1 MFNKSFLKKNLTY
14 FLEIYKNR
22 PVKNNQSG
30 MKIDHCFALFC
41 LLKKIKPSYI
51 IESGVWKGQTTWLIK
66 NVLKNSK
73 IFSID
78 IDLSQRDLIY
88 KNVKYLEKD
97 ITKYNWSKL
106 DKNKTLIIF
115 DDHVCFS
122 ERLNFITNFSGS
134 AGRAIITPTDAFLYV
149 DGRYTFQANTQINA
163 KEIQAKHLNSFW
175 TDLEKILLEKELKI
189 ALDPTL
195 HSIIEIEKVEK
206 MLENST
212 SQLKLIDKN
221 FVDLIWENQ
230 PKTNYTDIFDH
241 PTSFSGQGRSEKL
254 DILKKFL
261 DQNEIDHYFVSGLD
275 NIAWLLNLRADD
287 IKYTPLLYSYLLISK
302 NNKHSL
308 YIKESSMPEI
318 LKKEIETLININ
330 NIENIGSI
338 FNNINSSGSIGLDFN
353 STTFYFLD
361 LLRKQKINTK
371 NIANPCILLKA
382 IKNETELDG
391 AKKAHIRDGVSI
403 TKYIYWLKNIM
414 DPKSNDEIS
423 VANHLENLRRKN
435 KLFHSLSFD
444 TISAIDKNAALPHY
458 RVTEE
463 GKSSFSDNNIY
474 LVDSGGQYFDG
485 TTDIT
490 RTIILGEAT
499 TEQKD
504 RFTRVLKGHIA
515 LSNHVFEKGTK
526 GTDIDYLARKSLQEI
541 NLDYDH
547 GTGHGIG
554 SFLSVHEAPQ
564 RIAKKSMFDSVELLP
579 GMILSN
585 EPGYYKENEYGIRTE
600 NLVVIKEN
608 NDKKLYFENIS
619 WCPID
624 LDLIDSSMLN
634 QIERQWLNTY
644 HKKVYDTLEMYLE
657 NKEKDWL
664 KEVTSEV

>member
-1 MFNKSFLKKNLTY
+1 M
-14 FLEIYKNR
+14 I
-22 PVKNNQSG
+22 NQSNLE
-30 MKIDHCFALFC
+30 KLQN
-41 LLKKIKPSYI
+41 LLK
-51 IESGVWKGQTTWLIK
+51 
-66 NVLKNSK
+66 
-73 IFSID
+73 
-78 IDLSQRDLIY
+78 
-88 KNVKYLEKD
+88 EKD
-97 ITKYNWSKL
+97 I
-106 DKNKTLIIF
+106 DIF
-115 DDHVCFS
+115 VINRSDEYLNEYIS
-122 ERLNFITNFSGS
+122 PNAERLNFITNFSGS

-175 TDLEKILLEKELKI
+175 TDLEIILLEKELKI

-195 HSIIEIEKVEK
+195 HSIIEIEKVVK
-206 MLENST
+206 MLENSKT
-212 SQLKLIDKN
+212 QLQLIDKN

-230 PKTNYTDIFDH
+230 PKTQYTDIFDH
-241 PTSFSGQGRSEKL
+241 PTSFAGQSRSEKL

-308 YIKESSMPEI
+308 YIKESAMPEI
-318 LKKEIETLININ
+318 LKKEIQTLINIY
-330 NIENIGSI
+330 NIENMGLI
-338 FNNINSSGSIGLDFN
+338 FNNINSSESIGLDFN
-353 STTFYFLD
+353 STTYYFLD

-371 NIANPCILLKA
+371 NLANPCILLKA

-435 KLFHSLSFD
+435 ELFHSLSFD

-499 TEQKD
+499 REQKD

-515 LSNHVFEKGTK
+515 LSNHVFDKGTK

-608 NDKKLYFENIS
+608 SDKKLYFENIS

-624 LDLIDSSMLN
+624 LDLIDSSMLD
-634 QIERQWLNTY
+634 QIERHWLNKY
-644 HKKVYDTLEMYLE
+644 HKKVYDTLEKYLE
-657 NKEKDWL
+657 DKERDWL
-664 KEVTSEV
+664 KDATSEV

>member
-1 MFNKSFLKKNLTY
+1 MNQSNLKKLQN
-14 FLEIYKNR
+14 
-22 PVKNNQSG
+22 
-30 MKIDHCFALFC
+30 
-41 LLKKIKPSYI
+41 LLK
-51 IESGVWKGQTTWLIK
+51 
-66 NVLKNSK
+66 
-73 IFSID
+73 
-78 IDLSQRDLIY
+78 
-88 KNVKYLEKD
+88 EKD
-97 ITKYNWSKL
+97 I
-106 DKNKTLIIF
+106 DIF
-115 DDHVCFS
+115 VINRSDEFLNEYIS
-122 ERLNFITNFSGS
+122 PNAERLNFITNFSGS
-134 AGRAIITPTDAFLYV
+134 AGKAIITPTDAFLYV

-163 KEIQAKHLNSFW
+163 KEIQPKHLNSFW
-175 TDLEKILLEKELKI
+175 TDLEKILLEAEYKI

-212 SQLKLIDKN
+212 SQLQLIDKN

-230 PKTNYTDIFDH
+230 PKTQYTDIFDH
-241 PTSFSGQGRSEKL
+241 PTNFAGQGRREKL

-318 LKKEIETLININ
+318 LKKEIQTLININ

-338 FNNINSSGSIGLDFN
+338 FNNINSSESIGLDFN
-353 STTFYFLD
+353 STTYYFLD
-361 LLRKQKINTK
+361 LLKKQKINSK
-371 NIANPCILLKA
+371 NLANPCILLKA

-435 KLFHSLSFD
+435 ELFHSLSFD

-585 EPGYYKENEYGIRTE
+585 EPGYYKENEYGIRIE

-608 NDKKLYFENIS
+608 NNKKLYFENIS

-624 LDLIDSSMLN
+624 LNLIESSMLD
-634 QIERQWLNTY
+634 QIERHWLNTY
-644 HKKVYDTLEMYLE
+644 HKKVYDTLETYLE

>member
-1 MFNKSFLKKNLTY
+1 MNQSNLKKLQN
-14 FLEIYKNR
+14 
-22 PVKNNQSG
+22 
-30 MKIDHCFALFC
+30 
-41 LLKKIKPSYI
+41 LLK
-51 IESGVWKGQTTWLIK
+51 
-66 NVLKNSK
+66 
-73 IFSID
+73 
-78 IDLSQRDLIY
+78 
-88 KNVKYLEKD
+88 EKD
-97 ITKYNWSKL
+97 I
-106 DKNKTLIIF
+106 DIF
-115 DDHVCFS
+115 VINRSDEYLNEYIS
-122 ERLNFITNFSGS
+122 PNAERLNFITNFSGS

-163 KEIQAKHLNSFW
+163 KEIQPKHLNSFW
-175 TDLEKILLEKELKI
+175 TDLEKILLETEYKI

-230 PKTNYTDIFDH
+230 PKTQYTDIFDH
-241 PTSFSGQGRSEKL
+241 PTSFSGQSRSEKL

-318 LKKEIETLININ
+318 LKKEIQTLININ

-338 FNNINSSGSIGLDFN
+338 FNNINSSESIGLDFN

-371 NIANPCILLKA
+371 NLANPCILLKA

-423 VANHLENLRRKN
+423 VAHHLENLRRKN
-435 KLFHSLSFD
+435 ELFHSLSFD

-624 LDLIDSSMLN
+624 LDLIEISMLD
-634 QIERQWLNTY
+634 QIEIHWLNKY
-644 HKKVYDTLEMYLE
+644 HRKVYETLHTHLDNQER
-657 NKEKDWL
+657 DWL
-664 KEVTSEV
+664 KKVTSEV

>member
-1 MFNKSFLKKNLTY
+1 MNQSNLKKLQN
-14 FLEIYKNR
+14 
-22 PVKNNQSG
+22 
-30 MKIDHCFALFC
+30 
-41 LLKKIKPSYI
+41 LLK
-51 IESGVWKGQTTWLIK
+51 
-66 NVLKNSK
+66 
-73 IFSID
+73 
-78 IDLSQRDLIY
+78 
-88 KNVKYLEKD
+88 EKD
-97 ITKYNWSKL
+97 T
-106 DKNKTLIIF
+106 DIF
-115 DDHVCFS
+115 VINRSDEYLNEYIS
-122 ERLNFITNFSGS
+122 PNAERLNFITNFSGS

-163 KEIQAKHLNSFW
+163 KEIQPKHLNSFW
-175 TDLEKILLEKELKI
+175 TDLEKILLEEEYKI

-212 SQLKLIDKN
+212 SQLQLIDKN

-230 PKTNYTDIFDH
+230 PKTQYTDIFDH
-241 PTSFSGQGRSEKL
+241 PTSFAGQARSEKL

-318 LKKEIETLININ
+318 LKKEIQTLININ

-338 FNNINSSGSIGLDFN
+338 FNNINSSESIGLDFN

-371 NIANPCILLKA
+371 NLANPCILLKA

-403 TKYIYWLKNIM
+403 SKYIYWLKNIM

-423 VANHLENLRRKN
+423 VAQHLESLRRKN
-435 KLFHSLSFD
+435 ELFHSLSFD
-444 TISAIDKNAALPHY
+444 TISAIDQNAALPHY

-624 LDLIDSSMLN
+624 LDLSLIH
-634 QIERQWLNTY
+634 I
-644 HKKVYDTLEMYLE
+644 
-657 NKEKDWL
+657 
-664 KEVTSEV
+664 

>member
-1 MFNKSFLKKNLTY
+1 MINQSNLKKLQN
-14 FLEIYKNR
+14 
-22 PVKNNQSG
+22 
-30 MKIDHCFALFC
+30 
-41 LLKKIKPSYI
+41 LLK
-51 IESGVWKGQTTWLIK
+51 
-66 NVLKNSK
+66 
-73 IFSID
+73 
-78 IDLSQRDLIY
+78 
-88 KNVKYLEKD
+88 EKD
-97 ITKYNWSKL
+97 I
-106 DKNKTLIIF
+106 DIF
-115 DDHVCFS
+115 VINRSDEYLNEYIS
-122 ERLNFITNFSGS
+122 PNAERLNFITNFSGS

-163 KEIQAKHLNSFW
+163 KEIQPKHLNSFW
-175 TDLEKILLEKELKI
+175 TDLEKILLEAEYKI

-212 SQLKLIDKN
+212 SQLQLIDKN

-230 PKTNYTDIFDH
+230 PKTQYTDIFDH
-241 PTSFSGQGRSEKL
+241 PKSFAGQGRSEKL

-318 LKKEIETLININ
+318 LKKEIQTLININ
-330 NIENIGSI
+330 NIENIRSI
-338 FNNINSSGSIGLDFN
+338 FNNINSSESIGLDFN
-353 STTFYFLD
+353 STTYYFLD
-361 LLRKQKINTK
+361 LLRKQKINSK
-371 NIANPCILLKA
+371 NLSNPCILLKA

-435 KLFHSLSFD
+435 ELFHSLSFD

-458 RVTEE
+458 RVSEK

-608 NDKKLYFENIS
+608 NNKKLYFENIS

-624 LDLIDSSMLN
+624 LDLIDSSMLD
-634 QIERQWLNTY
+634 QIEKHWLNTY

-664 KEVTSEV
+664 KKVTSEV

>member
-1 MFNKSFLKKNLTY
+1 MNQSNLKKLQN
-14 FLEIYKNR
+14 
-22 PVKNNQSG
+22 
-30 MKIDHCFALFC
+30 
-41 LLKKIKPSYI
+41 LLK
-51 IESGVWKGQTTWLIK
+51 
-66 NVLKNSK
+66 
-73 IFSID
+73 
-78 IDLSQRDLIY
+78 
-88 KNVKYLEKD
+88 EKD
-97 ITKYNWSKL
+97 I
-106 DKNKTLIIF
+106 DIF
-115 DDHVCFS
+115 VINRSDEFLNEYIS
-122 ERLNFITNFSGS
+122 PNAERLNFITNFSGS

-163 KEIQAKHLNSFW
+163 EEIQPKHINSFW
-175 TDLEKILLEKELKI
+175 TDLEKILLEAEYKI

-212 SQLKLIDKN
+212 SQLQLIDKN

-230 PKTNYTDIFDH
+230 PKTQYTDIFDH
-241 PTSFSGQGRSEKL
+241 PTGFAGQGRREKL

-308 YIKESSMPEI
+308 YIKESSMAEI
-318 LKKEIETLININ
+318 LKKEIQTLINIY

-338 FNNINSSGSIGLDFN
+338 FNNINSSESIGLDFN
-353 STTFYFLD
+353 STTYYFLD
-361 LLRKQKINTK
+361 LLRKQKINSI
-371 NIANPCILLKA
+371 NLANPCILLKA

-414 DPKSNDEIS
+414 DTKSNDEIS

-435 KLFHSLSFD
+435 ELFHSLSFD

-608 NDKKLYFENIS
+608 NNKKLYFENIS

-624 LDLIDSSMLN
+624 LDLIDSSMLD
-634 QIERQWLNTY
+634 QIERNWLNTY
-644 HKKVYDTLEMYLE
+644 HKKVYNTLEMYLE
-657 NKEKDWL
+657 NKERDWL
-664 KEVTSEV
+664 KKVTSEV

>member
-1 MFNKSFLKKNLTY
+1 MINQSNLKKLQN
-14 FLEIYKNR
+14 
-22 PVKNNQSG
+22 
-30 MKIDHCFALFC
+30 
-41 LLKKIKPSYI
+41 LLK
-51 IESGVWKGQTTWLIK
+51 
-66 NVLKNSK
+66 
-73 IFSID
+73 
-78 IDLSQRDLIY
+78 
-88 KNVKYLEKD
+88 EKD
-97 ITKYNWSKL
+97 I
-106 DKNKTLIIF
+106 DIF
-115 DDHVCFS
+115 VINRSDEYLNEYIS
-122 ERLNFITNFSGS
+122 PNAERLNFITNFSGS

-163 KEIQAKHLNSFW
+163 KEIQPKHLNSFW
-175 TDLEKILLEKELKI
+175 TDLEKILLEAEYKI

-212 SQLKLIDKN
+212 SQLQLIDKN

-230 PKTNYTDIFDH
+230 PKTQYTDIFDH
-241 PTSFSGQGRSEKL
+241 PKSFAGQGRSEKL

-318 LKKEIETLININ
+318 LKKEIQTLININ

-338 FNNINSSGSIGLDFN
+338 FNNINSSESIGLDFN
-353 STTFYFLD
+353 STTYYFLD
-361 LLRKQKINTK
+361 LLRKQKINSK
-371 NIANPCILLKA
+371 NLSNPCILLKA

-435 KLFHSLSFD
+435 ELFHSLSFD

-458 RVTEE
+458 RVSEK

-608 NDKKLYFENIS
+608 NNKKLYFENIS

-624 LDLIDSSMLN
+624 LDLIDSSMLD
-634 QIERQWLNTY
+634 QIEKHWLNTY

-664 KEVTSEV
+664 KKVTSEV

>member
-1 MFNKSFLKKNLTY
+1 MSQSNLKKLQN
-14 FLEIYKNR
+14 
-22 PVKNNQSG
+22 
-30 MKIDHCFALFC
+30 
-41 LLKKIKPSYI
+41 
-51 IESGVWKGQTTWLIK
+51 LIK
-66 NVLKNSK
+66 
-73 IFSID
+73 
-78 IDLSQRDLIY
+78 
-88 KNVKYLEKD
+88 EKD
-97 ITKYNWSKL
+97 I
-106 DKNKTLIIF
+106 DIF
-115 DDHVCFS
+115 VINRSDEFLNEYIS
-122 ERLNFITNFSGS
+122 PNAERLNFITNFSGS
-134 AGRAIITPTDAFLYV
+134 AGKAIITPTDAFLYV

-163 KEIQAKHLNSFW
+163 KEIKQKHLNSFW
-175 TDLEKILLEKELKI
+175 TDLEKILLEAEYKI

-212 SQLKLIDKN
+212 SQLQLIDKN

-230 PKTNYTDIFDH
+230 PKTKYTDIFDH
-241 PTSFSGQGRSEKL
+241 PTSFAGQGRREKL

-318 LKKEIETLININ
+318 LKKEIQTLININ

-338 FNNINSSGSIGLDFN
+338 FNNINPSESIGLDFN
-353 STTFYFLD
+353 STTYYFLD
-361 LLRKQKINTK
+361 LLRKQKINSK
-371 NIANPCILLKA
+371 NLANPCILLKA

-423 VANHLENLRRKN
+423 VAKHLKNLRKKN
-435 KLFHSLSFD
+435 ELFHSLSFD

-608 NDKKLYFENIS
+608 NNKKLYFENIS

-624 LDLIDSSMLN
+624 LDLIDSTMLD
-634 QIERQWLNTY
+634 QIERHWLNTY

-657 NKEKDWL
+657 NKERDWL
-664 KEVTSEV
+664 KKVTSEV

>member
-1 MFNKSFLKKNLTY
+1 MKQSNLKKLQN
-14 FLEIYKNR
+14 
-22 PVKNNQSG
+22 
-30 MKIDHCFALFC
+30 
-41 LLKKIKPSYI
+41 LLK
-51 IESGVWKGQTTWLIK
+51 
-66 NVLKNSK
+66 
-73 IFSID
+73 
-78 IDLSQRDLIY
+78 
-88 KNVKYLEKD
+88 EKD
-97 ITKYNWSKL
+97 I
-106 DKNKTLIIF
+106 DIF
-115 DDHVCFS
+115 VINRSDEYLNEYIS
-122 ERLNFITNFSGS
+122 PNAERLNFITNFSGS

-163 KEIQAKHLNSFW
+163 KEIQTKHLNSFW
-175 TDLEKILLEKELKI
+175 TDLEKILLEEEYKI

-212 SQLKLIDKN
+212 SQLQLIDKN

-230 PKTNYTDIFDH
+230 PKTQYTDIFDH
-241 PTSFSGQGRSEKL
+241 PTSFAGQSRSEKL

-318 LKKEIETLININ
+318 LKKEIQTLININ

-338 FNNINSSGSIGLDFN
+338 FNNINSSESIGLDFN
-353 STTFYFLD
+353 STTYYFLD

-371 NIANPCILLKA
+371 NLANPCILLKA

-403 TKYIYWLKNIM
+403 SKYIYWLKNIM

-435 KLFHSLSFD
+435 ELFHSLSFD
-444 TISAIDKNAALPHY
+444 TISAIDQNAALPHY

-504 RFTRVLKGHIA
+504 GFTRVLKGHIA

-624 LDLIDSSMLN
+624 LDLIERSMLD
-634 QIERQWLNTY
+634 QIERNWLNKY
-644 HKKVYDTLEMYLE
+644 HRKVYEKLHTYLDNQE
-657 NKEKDWL
+657 RDWL
-664 KEVTSEV
+664 KKVTSEV

>member
-1 MFNKSFLKKNLTY
+1 MNQSNLKKLQN
-14 FLEIYKNR
+14 
-22 PVKNNQSG
+22 
-30 MKIDHCFALFC
+30 
-41 LLKKIKPSYI
+41 LLK
-51 IESGVWKGQTTWLIK
+51 
-66 NVLKNSK
+66 
-73 IFSID
+73 
-78 IDLSQRDLIY
+78 
-88 KNVKYLEKD
+88 EKD
-97 ITKYNWSKL
+97 I
-106 DKNKTLIIF
+106 DIF
-115 DDHVCFS
+115 VINRSDEYLNEYIS
-122 ERLNFITNFSGS
+122 PNAERLNFITNFSGS

-163 KEIQAKHLNSFW
+163 KEIQPKHLNSFW
-175 TDLEKILLEKELKI
+175 TDLEKILLEAEYKI

-212 SQLKLIDKN
+212 SQLQLIDKN

-230 PKTNYTDIFDH
+230 PKTQYTDIFDH
-241 PTSFSGQGRSEKL
+241 PTSFAGQSRSEKL

-318 LKKEIETLININ
+318 LKKEIQTLININ

-338 FNNINSSGSIGLDFN
+338 FNNINSSESIGLDFN

-371 NIANPCILLKA
+371 NLANPCILLKA

-435 KLFHSLSFD
+435 ELFHSLSFD
-444 TISAIDKNAALPHY
+444 TISAIDQNAALPHY

-624 LDLIDSSMLN
+624 LDLIESSMLD
-634 QIERQWLNTY
+634 QIERNWLNKY
-644 HKKVYDTLEMYLE
+644 HRKVY
-657 NKEKDWL
+657 EKLHTHLDNQERDWL
-664 KEVTSEV
+664 KKVTSEV

>member
-1 MFNKSFLKKNLTY
+1 MNQSNLKKLQN
-14 FLEIYKNR
+14 
-22 PVKNNQSG
+22 
-30 MKIDHCFALFC
+30 
-41 LLKKIKPSYI
+41 LLK
-51 IESGVWKGQTTWLIK
+51 
-66 NVLKNSK
+66 
-73 IFSID
+73 
-78 IDLSQRDLIY
+78 
-88 KNVKYLEKD
+88 EKD
-97 ITKYNWSKL
+97 T
-106 DKNKTLIIF
+106 DIF
-115 DDHVCFS
+115 VINRSDEYLNEYIS
-122 ERLNFITNFSGS
+122 PNAERLNFITNFSGS

-163 KEIQAKHLNSFW
+163 KEIQPKHLNSFW
-175 TDLEKILLEKELKI
+175 TDLEKILLEEEYKI

-195 HSIIEIEKVEK
+195 HSIIEIEKVVK

-212 SQLKLIDKN
+212 SKLQLIDKN
-221 FVDLIWENQ
+221 YVDLIWENQ
-230 PKTNYTDIFDH
+230 PKTQYTDIFDH
-241 PTSFSGQGRSEKL
+241 PTSFAGQSRSEKL

-318 LKKEIETLININ
+318 LKKEIQTLININ

-338 FNNINSSGSIGLDFN
+338 FNNINSSESIGLDFN

-371 NIANPCILLKA
+371 NLANPCILLKA

-403 TKYIYWLKNIM
+403 SKYIYWLKNIM

-435 KLFHSLSFD
+435 ELFYSLSFD
-444 TISAIDKNAALPHY
+444 TISAIDQNAALPHY

-564 RIAKKSMFDSVELLP
+564 RIAKKSMFDSIELLP

-585 EPGYYKENEYGIRTE
+585 EPGYYKENEYGIRIE
-600 NLVVIKEN
+600 NLVVIKKN

-624 LDLIDSSMLN
+624 LDLIESSMLD
-634 QIERQWLNTY
+634 QIERNWLNKY
-644 HKKVYDTLEMYLE
+644 HRKVY
-657 NKEKDWL
+657 EKLHTHLDNQERDWL
-664 KEVTSEV
+664 KKVTSEI

>member
-1 MFNKSFLKKNLTY
+1 MMNLSNLKKLQN
-14 FLEIYKNR
+14 
-22 PVKNNQSG
+22 
-30 MKIDHCFALFC
+30 
-41 LLKKIKPSYI
+41 LLK
-51 IESGVWKGQTTWLIK
+51 
-66 NVLKNSK
+66 
-73 IFSID
+73 
-78 IDLSQRDLIY
+78 
-88 KNVKYLEKD
+88 EKD
-97 ITKYNWSKL
+97 I
-106 DKNKTLIIF
+106 DIF
-115 DDHVCFS
+115 VINRSDEYLNEYIS
-122 ERLNFITNFSGS
+122 PNAERLNFITNFSGS
-134 AGRAIITPTDAFLYV
+134 AGRAIITPTNAFLYV

-163 KEIQAKHLNSFW
+163 KEIHAKHLNSFW

-189 ALDPTL
+189 AYDPTL
-195 HSIIEIEKVEK
+195 HSVIEIEKVEK

-212 SQLKLIDKN
+212 SQLQLIDKN

-230 PKTNYTDIFDH
+230 PKIQYTDIFDH
-241 PTSFSGQGRSEKL
+241 PTSFAGQGRREKL

-287 IKYTPLLYSYLLISK
+287 IKYTPLFYSYLLISK
-302 NNKHSL
+302 SNKHSL
-308 YIKESSMPEI
+308 YIKESAMPEI
-318 LKKEIETLININ
+318 LKKEIQTLININ

-338 FNNINSSGSIGLDFN
+338 FNNINSSDSIGLDFN
-353 STTFYFLD
+353 STTYYFLD

-371 NIANPCILLKA
+371 NLANPCILLKA

-414 DPKSNDEIS
+414 HPKSNDEIS
-423 VANHLENLRRKN
+423 VAQHLENLRRKN
-435 KLFHSLSFD
+435 ELFHSLSFD

-458 RVTEE
+458 RVTKE

-608 NDKKLYFENIS
+608 NNKKLYFENIS

-624 LDLIDSSMLN
+624 LDLIDSSMLD
-634 QIERQWLNTY
+634 QIEKQWLNKY
-644 HKKVYDTLEMYLE
+644 HKKVYDTLETYLE

>member
-1 MFNKSFLKKNLTY
+1 MNQSNLKKLQN
-14 FLEIYKNR
+14 
-22 PVKNNQSG
+22 
-30 MKIDHCFALFC
+30 
-41 LLKKIKPSYI
+41 LLK
-51 IESGVWKGQTTWLIK
+51 
-66 NVLKNSK
+66 
-73 IFSID
+73 
-78 IDLSQRDLIY
+78 
-88 KNVKYLEKD
+88 EKD
-97 ITKYNWSKL
+97 T
-106 DKNKTLIIF
+106 DIF
-115 DDHVCFS
+115 VINRSDEYLNEYIS
-122 ERLNFITNFSGS
+122 PNAERLNFITNFSGS

-163 KEIQAKHLNSFW
+163 KEIQPKHLNSFW
-175 TDLEKILLEKELKI
+175 TDLEKILLEAEYKI

-212 SQLKLIDKN
+212 SQLQLIDKN

-230 PKTNYTDIFDH
+230 PKTQYTDIFDH
-241 PTSFSGQGRSEKL
+241 PTSFAGQSRSEKL

-318 LKKEIETLININ
+318 LKKEIQTLININ

-338 FNNINSSGSIGLDFN
+338 FNNINSSESIGLDFN

-371 NIANPCILLKA
+371 NLANPCILLKA

-435 KLFHSLSFD
+435 ELFHSLSFD

-600 NLVVIKEN
+600 NLVVINEN
-608 NDKKLYFENIS
+608 ANKKLYFETIS

-624 LDLIDSSMLN
+624 LDLIDSTQLN
-634 QIERQWLNTY
+634 EIEKEWLNKY
-644 HKKVYDTLEMYLE
+644 HSQVYEKLESFLGDE
-657 NKEKDWL
+657 ERNWL
-664 KEVTSEV
+664 KRVTLKI

>member
-1 MFNKSFLKKNLTY
+1 MNQSNLKKLQN
-14 FLEIYKNR
+14 
-22 PVKNNQSG
+22 
-30 MKIDHCFALFC
+30 
-41 LLKKIKPSYI
+41 LLK
-51 IESGVWKGQTTWLIK
+51 
-66 NVLKNSK
+66 
-73 IFSID
+73 
-78 IDLSQRDLIY
+78 
-88 KNVKYLEKD
+88 EKD
-97 ITKYNWSKL
+97 I
-106 DKNKTLIIF
+106 DIF
-115 DDHVCFS
+115 VINRSDEYLNEYIS
-122 ERLNFITNFSGS
+122 PNAERLNFITNFSGS

-175 TDLEKILLEKELKI
+175 TDLENLLEEEYKI

-212 SQLKLIDKN
+212 SQLQLIDKN

-230 PKTNYTDIFDH
+230 PKTQYTDIFDH
-241 PTSFSGQGRSEKL
+241 PTIFAGQGRSEKL

-287 IKYTPLLYSYLLISK
+287 IKYTPLLYSYLLISI

-318 LKKEIETLININ
+318 LKKEIQTLININ

-338 FNNINSSGSIGLDFN
+338 FNNINSSESIGLDFN
-353 STTFYFLD
+353 STTYYFLD
-361 LLRKQKINTK
+361 LLRKQKIKTK
-371 NIANPCILLKA
+371 NLANPCILLKA

-435 KLFHSLSFD
+435 ELFHSLSFD

-458 RVTEE
+458 RVTQE
-463 GKSSFSDNNIY
+463 GKLSFSDNNIY

-499 TEQKD
+499 KEQKD

-515 LSNHVFEKGTK
+515 LSNHVFDKGTK
-526 GTDIDYLARKSLQEI
+526 GTDIDYLARKNLQEI

-600 NLVVIKEN
+600 NLVVINEN
-608 NDKKLYFENIS
+608 ANKKLYFETIS

-624 LDLIDSSMLN
+624 LDLIDSTQLN
-634 QIERQWLNTY
+634 EIEKEWLNKY
-644 HKKVYDTLEMYLE
+644 HSQVYEKLEPFLLDE
-657 NKEKDWL
+657 ERNWL
-664 KEVTSEV
+664 KRVTLKI

>member
-1 MFNKSFLKKNLTY
+1 MKQSNLKKLQN
-14 FLEIYKNR
+14 
-22 PVKNNQSG
+22 
-30 MKIDHCFALFC
+30 
-41 LLKKIKPSYI
+41 LLK
-51 IESGVWKGQTTWLIK
+51 
-66 NVLKNSK
+66 
-73 IFSID
+73 
-78 IDLSQRDLIY
+78 
-88 KNVKYLEKD
+88 EKD
-97 ITKYNWSKL
+97 I
-106 DKNKTLIIF
+106 DIF
-115 DDHVCFS
+115 VINRSDEFLNEYIS
-122 ERLNFITNFSGS
+122 PNAERLNFVTNFSGS
-134 AGRAIITPTDAFLYV
+134 AGRAIIMPTDAFLYV

-163 KEIQAKHLNSFW
+163 KEIQPKHLNSFW
-175 TDLEKILLEKELKI
+175 TDLEKILLEAEYKI

-212 SQLKLIDKN
+212 SQLQLIDKN

-230 PKTNYTDIFDH
+230 PKTQYTDIFDH
-241 PTSFSGQGRSEKL
+241 PTNFAGQGRREKL

-318 LKKEIETLININ
+318 LKKEIQTLININ

-338 FNNINSSGSIGLDFN
+338 FNNIKSSESIGLDFN
-353 STTFYFLD
+353 STTYYFLD

-371 NIANPCILLKA
+371 NLVNPCILLKA

-435 KLFHSLSFD
+435 ELFHSLSFD
-444 TISAIDKNAALPHY
+444 TISAIDQNAALPHY

-608 NDKKLYFENIS
+608 NNKKLYFENIS

-624 LDLIDSSMLN
+624 LDLIESSMLD
-634 QIERQWLNTY
+634 QIERHWLNTY
-644 HKKVYDTLEMYLE
+644 HKKVYDTLEAYLE